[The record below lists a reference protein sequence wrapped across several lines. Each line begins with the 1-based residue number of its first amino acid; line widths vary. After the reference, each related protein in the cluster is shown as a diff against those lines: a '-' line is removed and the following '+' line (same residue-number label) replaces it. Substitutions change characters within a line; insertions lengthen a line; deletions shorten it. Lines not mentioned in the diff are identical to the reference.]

1 MKKLLFALFLISFL
15 SCEDDGPISEAYEL
29 LGFEVEATGEFDPY
43 ITYIDTA
50 SNQVLVFSSVN
61 LDLNSFPLS
70 LNPQITVSPGASVSP
85 SSGSLVVFDDPED
98 FVKYTITAQDGKGS
112 EEYIFTIR
120 DNQIPNAGFENW
132 FEEIG
137 MNSQPFLQP
146 GKYLE
151 SSVWTTTNMGTSIY
165 SIYGTTPFQ
174 DGNNKMAKIETVET
188 VAIPFVAGAMYLG
201 EFDLNAA
208 IGDPGN
214 PAAAAKLGIPFFAK
228 PTAIQLHYSF
238 ESGDQLIQAVLKDPG
253 NLFGGF
259 DIFNLEGTDKFAIK
273 AVLEKRTGDMVT
285 IIAQAEFES
294 DQETDTMTELKMDM
308 EYLSDD
314 DPTHFHISFSPSV
327 DGGMFKGAI
336 GSSLI
341 IDELKMIYE

>member
-1 MKKLLFALFLISFL
+1 MKKTLLALFLISLL
-15 SCEDDGPISEAYEL
+15 SCEDDEPILDAYDL

-43 ITYIDTA
+43 LTYIDTT
-50 SNQVLVFSSVN
+50 SKQILVFSSAD

-70 LNPQITVSPGASVSP
+70 LSPVVTVSPGASVSP
-85 SSGSLVVFDDPED
+85 SSGSPVVFDDPED
-98 FVKYTITAQDGKGS
+98 FVKYTITAQDGIGS
-112 EEYIFTIR
+112 DEYIFTIR

-132 FEEIG
+132 FEETG

-165 SIYGTTPFQ
+165 SIYGTTPLQ

-188 VAIPFVAGAMYLG
+188 VAIPLVAGAMYLG
-201 EFDLNAA
+201 KFNLDAA
-208 IGDPGN
+208 IADPGN
-214 PAAAAKLGIPFFAK
+214 FTAAAELGIPFFAK
-228 PTAIQLHYSF
+228 PTAVQFKYSF

-259 DIFNLEGTDKFAIK
+259 DVYNLEGTDKFGIQAI
-273 AVLEKRTGDMVT
+273 LEKRTGDNVT
-285 IIAQAEFES
+285 IIAEAIFES
-294 DQETDTMTELKMDM
+294 GLETDTMTELNM
-308 EYLSDD
+308 ELQYLSND

-336 GSSLI
+336 GSTLV

>member
-1 MKKLLFALFLISFL
+1 MKKVLLALCLISL
-15 SCEDDGPISEAYEL
+15 WSCKDDDPILDAYEL

-43 ITYIDTA
+43 KTYIDTA
-50 SNQVLVFSSVN
+50 SYQVLVFSSTN
-61 LDLNSFPLS
+61 LDLISFPLS
-70 LNPQITVSPGASVSP
+70 LNPVITVSPGASVIP
-85 SSGSLVVFDDPED
+85 SSGSVVVFDDPED
-98 FVKYTITAQDGKGS
+98 FVKYTITAQDGLGS

-132 FEEIG
+132 FQETG
-137 MNSQPFLQP
+137 MNAQPFLQP

-151 SSVWTTTNMGTSIY
+151 TTVWTTTNMGTSIY
-165 SIYGTTPFQ
+165 SIYGTTPLQ
-174 DGNNKMAKIETVET
+174 DGNNTMAEIETVET
-188 VAIPFVAGAMYLG
+188 VAIPLVAGAMYLG
-201 EFDLNAA
+201 KFDLDAA
-208 IGDPGN
+208 IADPGN

-228 PTAIQLHYSF
+228 PTAIQLNYAF

-259 DIFNLEGTDKFAIK
+259 DVFNLEGTDKFGIK
-273 AVLEKRTGDMVT
+273 AVLEKRTGDVVT

-294 DQETDTMTELKMDM
+294 DQEVDAMTEMKMQLQ
-308 EYLSDD
+308 YLSDD

-327 DGGMFKGAI
+327 DGGTFKGAI

-341 IDELKMIYE
+341 IDDLKMIYD

>member
-1 MKKLLFALFLISFL
+1 MKKIIFALFLISLL
-15 SCEDDGPISEAYEL
+15 SCEDDDPISDAYEL
-29 LGFEVEATGEFDPY
+29 LSFEVEATGEFDPY
-43 ITYIDTA
+43 KTYIDTV
-50 SNQVLVFSSVN
+50 SNHVFVFSSVD

-70 LNPQITVSPGASVSP
+70 LNPLVTVSPGASVSP
-85 SSGSLVVFDDPED
+85 SSGSTVVFDDPED
-98 FVKYTITAQDGKGS
+98 FVKYTITAQNGRGS
-112 EEYIFTIR
+112 KDFLFTIR

-132 FEEIG
+132 FEETG

-146 GKYLE
+146 GKHME
-151 SSVWTTTNMGTSIY
+151 SAVWATTNMGTSIY
-165 SIYGTTPFQ
+165 SIYGTTHIQ

-188 VAIPFVAGAMYLG
+188 VAIPLVAGAMYLG
-201 EFDLNAA
+201 EFDLDAA
-208 IGDPGN
+208 IADPGN

-228 PTAIQLHYSF
+228 PTAIQFKYSF
-238 ESGDQLIQAVLKDPG
+238 ESGNQLIQAVLKDPG

-259 DIFNLEGTDKFAIK
+259 DVINLEGTDKFGIK

-294 DQETDTMTELKMDM
+294 DQETDIMTEMQLDLQ
-308 EYLSDD
+308 YLSND
-314 DPTHFHISFSPSV
+314 DPTHFHISFSPSL
-327 DGGMFKGAI
+327 DGGMFKGAS

>member
-1 MKKLLFALFLISFL
+1 MKKILLALFLISFL
-15 SCEDDGPISEAYEL
+15 SCEDDDPISDAYEL

-50 SNQVLVFSSVN
+50 SNQVLVFSSAN

-70 LNPQITVSPGASVSP
+70 LNPIVTVSPGASVSP
-85 SSGSLVVFDDPED
+85 SSGSVVVFDDPED
-98 FVKYTITAQDGKGS
+98 FVKFTITAQDGIGS

-132 FEEIG
+132 FEETG

-151 SSVWTTTNMGTSIY
+151 SSVWATTNMGTSIY
-165 SIYGTTPFQ
+165 SIYGTTPLQ

-188 VAIPFVAGAMYLG
+188 VAIPLVAGAMYLG
-201 EFDLNAA
+201 KFDLDAA
-208 IGDPGN
+208 IADPGN
-214 PAAAAKLGIPFFAK
+214 PVAAAKLGIPFFAK
-228 PTAIQLHYSF
+228 PTTIQLHYSF

-259 DIFNLEGTDKFAIK
+259 DIYNLEGTDKFGIK
-273 AVLEKRTGDMVT
+273 ATLEKRTGDMVT

-294 DQETDTMTELKMDM
+294 DQETDAMTELNM
-308 EYLSDD
+308 ELQYLSDD

-327 DGGMFKGAI
+327 DGGTFKGAS

>member
-1 MKKLLFALFLISFL
+1 MKKIVLALFLIALL
-15 SCEDDGPISEAYEL
+15 SCEDDDPILDAYDL
-29 LGFEVEATGEFDPY
+29 LGFEVETTGEFDPY
-43 ITYIDTA
+43 LTYIDTT
-50 SNQVLVFSSVN
+50 SKQIMVFSSVN

-70 LNPQITVSPGASVSP
+70 LSPVVTVSPGASVSP
-85 SSGSLVVFDDPED
+85 SSGNAVVFDDPED
-98 FVKYTITAQDGKGS
+98 FVKYTITAQDGIGS
-112 EEYIFTIR
+112 DEYTFTIR

-132 FEEIG
+132 FEETG

-151 SSVWTTTNMGTSIY
+151 SSVWATTNMGTSIY
-165 SIYGTTPFQ
+165 SIYGTTPIQ

-188 VAIPFVAGAMYLG
+188 VAIPIVTGAMYLG
-201 EFDLNAA
+201 KFDLDAA
-208 IGDPGN
+208 IADPGN
-214 PAAAAKLGIPFFAK
+214 LTAAAKLGIPFFAK
-228 PTAIQLHYSF
+228 PTAVQFKYSF

-259 DIFNLEGTDKFAIK
+259 DVNNLEGTDKFGIQAI
-273 AVLEKRTGDMVT
+273 LEKRTGDNVT

-294 DQETDTMTELKMDM
+294 DQEIDTMTELKM
-308 EYLSDD
+308 ELQYLSDD

-336 GSSLI
+336 GSTLV